1 MRCCQYCWQEI
12 LEWEE
17 LLLTYFKLDNVG
29 ECFPFFAGM
38 RDVSDEEG
46 DLLVRHGG
54 CEK

>member
-1 MRCCQYCWQEI
+1 MGMVSVDWQEI
-12 LEWEE
+12 FGVGGFAANFE
-17 LLLTYFKLDNVG
+17 LDNVG